1 MSSIS
6 AGNLSNRPAFATTPR
21 LTGSCE
27 KNTSA
32 GLIAPSSS
40 NVPARA
46 ALFAYLTSTSTPNL
60 DSNSAIKSETKLSF
74 LPLYTTSVPPT
85 SASAKAASTAESI
98 SS

>member
-1 MSSIS
+1 MS

-46 ALFAYLTSTSTPNL
+46 ALFAYLTSTSTPN
-60 DSNSAIKSETKLSF
+60 
-74 LPLYTTSVPPT
+74 
-85 SASAKAASTAESI
+85 
-98 SS
+98 